1 MNTTDREHLV
11 GTRKEANTRDTCS
24 SMSRGRKQ
32 ATQGLSLKVA
42 PAKQVSA
49 MIVYDV
55 PGERGHETCFIRIK
69 PGLVTDSPKA

>member
-42 PAKQVSA
+42 PAKQISA
-49 MIVYDV
+49 MIVYEV
-55 PGERGHETCFIRIK
+55 PGERPRDVFYQ
-69 PGLVTDSPKA
+69 DKARVGN